1 MRAGVVRVRTR
12 ARALLLCVFALQ
24 GCPGR
29 PDPDASAPDADA
41 GGDVRHDDSG
51 DATPFDAGDGSSLD
65 AMSDVVVPRETVAAS
80 DDRGSLTVGND
91 GASLRLA
98 ASDGRVVL
106 GAADGVPWLE
116 VGTRRGGASR
126 TNFHDVRTA
135 RPPGVG
141 WAAPDV
147 VMNRVDANTLSLAS
161 ATNSLAGVRVRTTRI
176 DSGAYSVA
184 IEGDSNSV
192 AMLRLNLG
200 SDDGAYVG
208 FGERFGGTNARGSIV
223 PMQLHLG
230 GTSSG
235 TNEVHVPVPFFVN
248 SRGYGVFVRSRF
260 AGAFDVAATR
270 PSVVGVT
277 FEASSLEVVFIVD
290 PDPIAVIAKYTR
302 LTGLPRLPPYWAH
315 GHMQWRNAWR
325 SRDELFEDA
334 RRLRAE
340 GIPTTT
346 IWIDNP
352 WQRSYNDAVVDEVR
366 FPDPPTMFS
375 GLRALG
381 YKVLVWHTPYL
392 DAIDDDGVPTNP
404 SETLFGELRTRN
416 QLVRQ
421 GDPPTAFV
429 SPANTGNPGGMQANG
444 GIPDFTQPAASDL
457 WTDRLRPVIDLGVR
471 AFKLDYG
478 EDIVQEVVLQRP
490 GWSFGDGTDPRVA
503 SSLFPHW
510 YHRAYRNALDR
521 FAGGDG
527 FLLVRASS
535 WGGQSVCDVV
545 WPGDLDNDFRPAVGG
560 NVGGLPA
567 AVSAL
572 VNLAASGFPSFASD
586 TGGYRG
592 GRPTRE
598 ALLRWAEHSALAPY
612 MQLGGGGE
620 SHNPWSYD
628 AEASTLYRDI
638 AKLHDALVPYWRTL
652 AIAASRDG
660 TPPVRALSLAFPQDP
675 GARTD
680 PYAYLLGEDLYAVPV
695 VEAGVTQRRV
705 HIPPGRWVHW
715 FTRESFAGPTDVT
728 VDAPLGRPIVFIR
741 QGAVL
746 PMLAEDVVTLSET
759 DAMDIVDARDRRE
772 VLRARIVPGAERVVR
787 TADGASVTARADGA
801 AARFAFA
808 QGSDATELRAEID
821 WANRAGATMNA
832 PMSVSIDGGSDLTSA
847 PVADV
852 RQGRCAGC
860 WAYDNA
866 TRSLFVTVR
875 GNGAW
880 SAR

>member
-1 MRAGVVRVRTR
+1 MRAGIVRSRTR
-12 ARALLLCVFALQ
+12 ARVLLLGAAFLQ
-24 GCPGR
+24 ACPGR
-29 PDPDASAPDADA
+29 PDPDANVVDGAF
-41 GGDVRHDDSG
+41 
-51 DATPFDAGDGSSLD
+51 DATPVDGDGLD
-65 AMSDVVVPRETVAAS
+65 GAASDASDVVSDMQRDVAVARETVRAM

-91 GASLRLA
+91 GASLRLVGA
-98 ASDGRVVL
+98 DGRTVL
-106 GAADGVPWLE
+106 AAADGVPWLE

-135 RPPGVG
+135 RAPGVV
-141 WAAPDV
+141 WVAPDIASQ
-147 VMNRVDANTLSLAS
+147 RVDGETLALAS
-161 ATNSLAGVRVRTTRI
+161 ASSSLAGVRVRVARI
-176 DSGAYSVA
+176 DSGTYSVR
-184 IEGDSNSV
+184 IDGDAESV

-200 SDDGAYVG
+200 ADDGAYVG
-208 FGERFGGTNARGSIV
+208 FGERFGGTNARGAIV

-230 GTSSG
+230 TTASG

-248 SRGYGVFVRSRF
+248 SRGYGVFVRSRY
-260 AGAFDVAATR
+260 AGAFDIASTR
-270 PSVVGVT
+270 PSVASAT
-277 FEASSLEVVFIVD
+277 FEASSLEVVFFVD
-290 PDPIAVIAKYTR
+290 PDPINVIAKYTR
-302 LTGLPRLPPYWAH
+302 LSGLPRLPPYWAH

-352 WQRSYNDAVVDEVR
+352 WQRSYNDAVVDEAR

-404 SETLFGELRTRN
+404 SEALFGELRTRN

-421 GDPPTAFV
+421 GDPPAAFV

-478 EDIVQEVVLQRP
+478 EDIIQEIVLQRP
-490 GWSFGDGTDPRVA
+490 GWSFGDATDPRVA
-503 SSLFPHW
+503 PSLFPHW

-545 WPGDLDNDFRPAVGG
+545 WPGDLDNDFRTATGG

-567 AVSAL
+567 AVCAL
-572 VNLAASGFPSFASD
+572 VNLSASGFPSFASD

-628 AEASTLYRDI
+628 AEASALYRDI
-638 AKLHDALVPYWRTL
+638 AKLHDALVPYWRAL

-660 TPPVRALSLAFPQDP
+660 TPPVRALALAFPSDS
-675 GARTD
+675 GARSD

-715 FTRESFAGPTDVT
+715 FSREAFTGPMDVMI
-728 VDAPLGRPIVFIR
+728 DAPLGRPIAFVR
-741 QGAVL
+741 QGAVI

-759 DAMDIVDARDRRE
+759 DAMDVVDARDRRAI
-772 VLRARIVPGAERVVR
+772 LRARIVPGAERTAR
-787 TADGASVTARADGA
+787 TADGATVTARAEGSSV
-801 AARFAFA
+801 RVAFNP
-808 QGSDATELRAEID
+808 GTDATELRAEID
-821 WANRAGATMNA
+821 WANRAGAA
-832 PMSVSIDGGSDLTSA
+832 SDPPMSVSTEMGAALASA
-847 PVADV
+847 PIADV
-852 RQGRCAGC
+852 RAGVCSGC
-860 WAYDNA
+860 WAYDSA

-875 GNGAW
+875 GSGAW